1 MAHLA
6 EEHRMAPS
14 TQTTKV
20 ANWELMPDSA
30 SQIDAIATQC
40 RSLVKRRAIM
50 AAGVAVIPIPG
61 LDWLTD
67 IGVLLKVIPEINR
80 AFGLTEAQIE
90 RLAPDRRLAVYKAI
104 SAGGSMLVGKLITRD
119 LILRALRIVGVRLT
133 TQQAAK
139 FVPIAGQALSAAL
152 TYSALRYVCEQH
164 IRQCMDVS
172 KQLMIGTSKPISA
185 GI

>member
-1 MAHLA
+1 MASVDKK
-6 EEHRMAPS
+6 MNV
-14 TQTTKV
+14 TT
-20 ANWELMPDSA
+20 WELMPDSPTE
-30 SQIDAIATQC
+30 IDAVAAQC
-40 RSLVKRRAIM
+40 RSLVKRRALM
-50 AAGVAVIPIPG
+50 AAGVSVIPIPG
-61 LDWLTD
+61 LDWVTD
-67 IGVLLKVIPEINR
+67 IGVLLKVIPDINR

-119 LILRALRIVGVRLT
+119 LVLRALRIVGVRLT

-152 TYSALRYVCEQH
+152 TYSALKYVCEQH

-172 KQLMIGTSKPISA
+172 KQLMVGHAKPATA

>member
-1 MAHLA
+1 MVSVDKKMAV
-6 EEHRMAPS
+6 
-14 TQTTKV
+14 TT
-20 ANWELMPDSA
+20 WELMPDSP
-30 SQIDAIATQC
+30 SEIDAVAAQC
-40 RSLVKRRAIM
+40 RSLVKRRALM
-50 AAGVAVIPIPG
+50 AAGVSIIPIPG
-61 LDWLTD
+61 LDWVTD
-67 IGVLLKVIPEINR
+67 IGVLLKVIPDINR

-90 RLAPDRRLAVYKAI
+90 RLAPDRRMAVYKAI

-152 TYSALRYVCEQH
+152 TYSALKYVCEQH

-172 KQLMIGTSKPISA
+172 KQLMTGQPRPTTA
-185 GI
+185 AR

>member
-1 MAHLA
+1 
-6 EEHRMAPS
+6 MAPVVE
-14 TQTTKV
+14 TTAV
-20 ANWELMPDSA
+20 TGWELMPDSV
-30 SQIDAIATQC
+30 SQIDAVADNC
-40 RSLVKRRAIM
+40 RQLVKRRAIM

-61 LDWLTD
+61 LDWVTD
-67 IGVLLKVIPEINR
+67 IGVLLKVIPDINR

-90 RLAPDRRLAVYKAI
+90 RLGPDRRMAVYKAI

-172 KQLMIGTSKPISA
+172 RQLMLAAPKPVPA